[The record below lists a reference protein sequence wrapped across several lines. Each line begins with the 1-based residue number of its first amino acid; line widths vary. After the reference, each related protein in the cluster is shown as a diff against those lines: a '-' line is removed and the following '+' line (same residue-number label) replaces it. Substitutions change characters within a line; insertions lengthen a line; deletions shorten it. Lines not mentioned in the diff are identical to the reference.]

1 MMILPIPSAACLY
14 SSTNLV
20 RELCNSI
27 DGKVPEPEMIITTE
41 LTATET
47 PLELSRPLTLP
58 LMAEIT

>member
-14 SSTNLV
+14 ASTNLV
-20 RELCNSI
+20 RELCNST

-47 PLELSRPLTLP
+47 PLELS
-58 LMAEIT
+58 